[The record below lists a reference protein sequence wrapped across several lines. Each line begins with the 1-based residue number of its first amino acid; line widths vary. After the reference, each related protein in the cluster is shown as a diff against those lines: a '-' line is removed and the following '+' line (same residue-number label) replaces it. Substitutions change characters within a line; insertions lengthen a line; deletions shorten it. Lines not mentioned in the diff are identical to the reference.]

1 MRFNLVQ
8 EMYLMRDLTDKLL
21 KAEFFCKFPESDRV
35 ALAERA
41 VSRRLHK
48 GEYCCYQGDIWSNV
62 LFLTK
67 GQLDWSMISVGGKEQ
82 VLFSVSPNDVFWG
95 HSIFDDKP
103 MPASLKATENSIIYR
118 WDREAIL
125 PILYRHP
132 ETLWEIAGMLTGT
145 MRKAREIIYG
155 LAFQPVA
162 GRMASLLLDRFSDPN
177 DISVERD
184 LTLNAIASRVAS
196 SPEVVCRILH
206 QFQAEGV
213 LEVTR
218 AIITLHDRSALENM
232 VEPE

>member
-1 MRFNLVQ
+1 MDNLIK
-8 EMYLMRDLTDKLL
+8 KLS
-21 KAEFFCKFPESDRV
+21 KAEFFGKFPEKDRA
-35 ALAERA
+35 ALAELAVPSRLRA
-41 VSRRLHK
+41 
-48 GEYCCYQGDIWSNV
+48 GQYCCHQGDLWPNV
-62 LFLTK
+62 LFLSE
-67 GQLDWSMISVGGKEQ
+67 GSLDWAMLSVAGKEHI
-82 VLFSVSPNDVFWG
+82 LFSISPNEVFWG

-118 WDREAIL
+118 WEREAIL

-145 MRKAREIIYG
+145 MRRAREIIYG

-162 GRMASLLLDRFSDPN
+162 GRLASLLLDRFSDPN
-177 DISVERD
+177 DTSVERD

-196 SPEVVCRILH
+196 SPEVICRVLH

-218 AIITLHDRSALENM
+218 ASITLHNRSALEDM
-232 VEPE
+232 MEPE

>member
-1 MRFNLVQ
+1 MN
-8 EMYLMRDLTDKLL
+8 DLIKKLA
-21 KAEFFCKFPESDRV
+21 KAEFFGKFPKKDRT
-35 ALAERA
+35 ALAELAIPNRLRA
-41 VSRRLHK
+41 
-48 GEYCCYQGDIWSNV
+48 GEYCCHQGDLWTNV
-62 LFLTK
+62 LFLCE
-67 GQLDWSMISVGGKEQ
+67 GSLDWSMLSVAGKEH
-82 VLFSVSPNDVFWG
+82 VLFNLNPNDVFWG
-95 HSIFDDKP
+95 HSIFDDNP

-118 WDREAIL
+118 WKREAIL

-132 ETLWEIAGMLTGT
+132 ETLWEVAGMLTGT

-162 GRMASLLLDRFSDPN
+162 GRLATLLLERFSDPE

-213 LEVTR
+213 LDVTR
-218 AIITLHDRSALENM
+218 ATITLHNRSALEDM
-232 VEPE
+232 MEPE

>member
-1 MRFNLVQ
+1 MN
-8 EMYLMRDLTDKLL
+8 DLIKKLA
-21 KAEFFCKFPESDRV
+21 KAEFFGKFPEKDRT
-35 ALAERA
+35 ALAELA
-41 VSRRLHK
+41 IPNRLQA
-48 GEYCCYQGDIWSNV
+48 GEYCFHQGDLWPNV
-62 LFLTK
+62 LFLSE
-67 GQLDWSMISVGGKEQ
+67 GNLDWAMLSVAGKEHI
-82 VLFSVSPNDVFWG
+82 LFSLSPNDVFWG

-118 WDREAIL
+118 WKREAIL

-132 ETLWEIAGMLTGT
+132 ETLWEITGMLTGT
-145 MRKAREIIYG
+145 MRRAREIIYG

-162 GRMASLLLDRFSDPN
+162 GRLASLLLDRFSDPN
-177 DISVERD
+177 DTSVERD

-196 SPEVVCRILH
+196 SPEVVCRVLH

-218 AIITLHDRSALENM
+218 ASITLFDRLALEDL

>member
-1 MRFNLVQ
+1 MD
-8 EMYLMRDLTDKLL
+8 DLIKKLS
-21 KAEFFCKFPESDRV
+21 KAEFFGKFPESDRA
-35 ALAERA
+35 ALAELTTP
-41 VSRRLHK
+41 RRLRS
-48 GEYCCYQGDIWSNV
+48 GEYSCYQGDIWPNV
-62 LFLTK
+62 LFVSE
-67 GQLDWSMISVGGKEQ
+67 GRLDWSMISVAGKEH
-82 VLFSVSPNDVFWG
+82 VLFSLSPYDVFFG

-103 MPASLKATENSIIYR
+103 MPASLKATENSIVYR
-118 WDREAIL
+118 WDRKVIL

-162 GRMASLLLDRFSDPN
+162 GRLATLLLDQFSDP
-177 DISVERD
+177 DDVSVERD

-206 QFQAEGV
+206 QFQSEGV

-218 AIITLHDRSALENM
+218 ATITLHNRSALKDM
-232 VEPE
+232 LEPE

>member
-1 MRFNLVQ
+1 MN
-8 EMYLMRDLTDKLL
+8 DLIKKLAN
-21 KAEFFCKFPESDRV
+21 AEFFGKFPEGDRA
-35 ALAERA
+35 ALAELA
-41 VSRRLHK
+41 LPRRLQA
-48 GEYCCYQGDIWSNV
+48 GEYPCFQGDLWPNV
-62 LFLTK
+62 LFLAE
-67 GQLDWSMISVGGKEQ
+67 GSLDWVMVSVGGKEHI
-82 VLFSVSPNDVFWG
+82 LFSLSPNDVFWG

-103 MPASLKATENSIIYR
+103 MPASLKATENSTVYR
-118 WDREAIL
+118 WEREAIL

-132 ETLWEIAGMLTGT
+132 ETLWEVAGMLTGT

-162 GRMASLLLDRFSDPN
+162 GRLATLLLDRFDDPE

-196 SPEVVCRILH
+196 SPEVVCRVLH

-218 AIITLHDRSALENM
+218 ATITLHDRSALEDM
-232 VEPE
+232 MEPE

>member
-1 MRFNLVQ
+1 MDNLIK
-8 EMYLMRDLTDKLL
+8 KLAN
-21 KAEFFCKFPESDRV
+21 AEFFGKFPESDRT
-35 ALAERA
+35 ALAELAIPRQLRA
-41 VSRRLHK
+41 
-48 GEYCCYQGDIWSNV
+48 GEHACYQGDIWTNV
-62 LFLTK
+62 LFLCE
-67 GQLDWSMISVGGKEQ
+67 GSLDWSMLSVAGKEHI
-82 VLFSVSPNDVFWG
+82 LFNLNPNDVFWG

-118 WDREAIL
+118 WKREAIL

-132 ETLWEIAGMLTGT
+132 ETLWEVAGMLTDT

-162 GRMASLLLDRFSDPN
+162 GRLATLLLERFSDPE

-196 SPEVVCRILH
+196 SPEVVCRVLH

-218 AIITLHDRSALENM
+218 ATITLHNRSALENM
-232 VEPE
+232 IEPE

>member
-1 MRFNLVQ
+1 M
-8 EMYLMRDLTDKLL
+8 
-21 KAEFFCKFPESDRV
+21 
-35 ALAERA
+35 
-41 VSRRLHK
+41 
-48 GEYCCYQGDIWSNV
+48 
-62 LFLTK
+62 LFLTI
-67 GQLDWSMISVGGKEQ
+67 GHLDWAMVSVGGKEH
-82 VLFSVSPNDVFWG
+82 VLFSLSPHDVFFG

-103 MPASLKATENSIIYR
+103 MPASLRATEDSMVYR
-118 WDREAIL
+118 WEREAIL

-162 GRMASLLLDRFSDPN
+162 GRLATLLLDRFSDPN
-177 DISVERD
+177 DVSVERD

-206 QFQAEGV
+206 QFQEEGV

-218 AIITLHDRSALENM
+218 ATITLHDRLALENM
-232 VEPE
+232 MEPE

>member
-1 MRFNLVQ
+1 MD
-8 EMYLMRDLTDKLL
+8 DLIKKLL
-21 KAEFFCKFPESDRV
+21 KAEFFGKFPERDRL
-35 ALAERA
+35 ALAELA
-41 VSRRLHK
+41 IPRRLYT
-48 GEYCCYQGDIWSNV
+48 GEYCCHQGDIWPKV
-62 LFLTK
+62 LFLSE
-67 GQLDWSMISVGGKEQ
+67 GSLDWAMLSVAGKEHI
-82 VLFSVSPNDVFWG
+82 LFSVSPNEIFWG

-103 MPASLKATENSIIYR
+103 MPASLKATKNSIIYC
-118 WDREAIL
+118 WKREAIL

-132 ETLWEIAGMLTGT
+132 ETLWEITGMLTGT

-162 GRMASLLLDRFSDPN
+162 GRLATLLLERFSDPS

-196 SPEVVCRILH
+196 SPEVICRVLQ

-218 AIITLHDRSALENM
+218 ATITLHNRSALEDL
-232 VEPE
+232 VDPE

>member
-1 MRFNLVQ
+1 MD
-8 EMYLMRDLTDKLL
+8 DLIKKLAN
-21 KAEFFCKFPESDRV
+21 AEFFGKFPESDRV
-35 ALAERA
+35 ALAKLA
-41 VSRRLHK
+41 LPRRLRA
-48 GEYCCYQGDIWSNV
+48 GEYSCFQGDLWPNV
-62 LFLTK
+62 LFLAE
-67 GQLDWSMISVGGKEQ
+67 GSLDWVMVSVGGKEHI
-82 VLFSVSPNDVFWG
+82 LFSLSPNDVFWG

-103 MPASLKATENSIIYR
+103 MPASLKATENSTVYR
-118 WDREAIL
+118 WEREAIL

-132 ETLWEIAGMLTGT
+132 ETLWEVAGMLTGT

-162 GRMASLLLDRFSDPN
+162 GRLATLLLDRFADPE

-196 SPEVVCRILH
+196 SPEVVCRVLH

-218 AIITLHDRSALENM
+218 ATITLHDRSALEDM
-232 VEPE
+232 MEPE

>member
-1 MRFNLVQ
+1 MD
-8 EMYLMRDLTDKLL
+8 DLIKKLS
-21 KAEFFCKFPESDRV
+21 KAEFFGKFPESDRA
-35 ALAERA
+35 ALAELA
-41 VSRRLHK
+41 IPRRLHT
-48 GEYCCYQGDIWSNV
+48 GEYCCFQGDIWPNV
-62 LFLTK
+62 LFLSK
-67 GQLDWSMISVGGKEQ
+67 GKLDWSMLSVGGKEH
-82 VLFSVSPNDVFWG
+82 VLFSLSPNDVFWG

-103 MPASLKATENSIIYR
+103 MPASLKATENSTIYR
-118 WDREAIL
+118 WERDAIL

-132 ETLWEIAGMLTGT
+132 ETLWEVAGMLTGI

-162 GRMASLLLDRFSDPN
+162 GRMATLLLERFSDPN
-177 DISVERD
+177 DTSVERD
-184 LTLNAIASRVAS
+184 LTLGAIASRVAS

-218 AIITLHDRSALENM
+218 ATITLHDRLALEDM

>member
-1 MRFNLVQ
+1 MD
-8 EMYLMRDLTDKLL
+8 DLIKKLAN
-21 KAEFFCKFPESDRV
+21 AEFFGKFPESDRV
-35 ALAERA
+35 ALAKLA
-41 VSRRLHK
+41 LPRRLRA
-48 GEYCCYQGDIWSNV
+48 GEYSCFQGDLWPNV
-62 LFLTK
+62 LFLAE
-67 GQLDWSMISVGGKEQ
+67 GSLDWVMISVSGKEH
-82 VLFSVSPNDVFWG
+82 VLFSLSPNDVFWG

-103 MPASLKATENSIIYR
+103 MPASLKATETSVVYR
-118 WDREAIL
+118 WEREAIL

-132 ETLWEIAGMLTGT
+132 ETLWEVAGMLTGT

-162 GRMASLLLDRFSDPN
+162 GRLASLLLDRFSDPE

-196 SPEVVCRILH
+196 SPEVVCRVLH

-218 AIITLHDRSALENM
+218 ATITLHDRSALEDLM
-232 VEPE
+232 EPE